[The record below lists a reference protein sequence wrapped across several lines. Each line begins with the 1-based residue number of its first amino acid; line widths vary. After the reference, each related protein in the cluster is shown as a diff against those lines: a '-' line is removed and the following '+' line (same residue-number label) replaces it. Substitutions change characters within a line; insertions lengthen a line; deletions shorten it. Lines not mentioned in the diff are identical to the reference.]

1 MKIAALCLILSAPY
15 IFAADRDGTATIKD
29 VDAEVLSLA
38 RQTIKQVR
46 YGALI
51 TVDQNGQPRSRIVD
65 PFAPDENFVIFVA
78 TRPNTRKVAQL
89 RQHNQATL
97 FYFDPEGR
105 NYVSIMGRA
114 DLIDDVD
121 TKKKL
126 RREVDSDR
134 IYPNFP
140 EDYLLIRITPL
151 WLEGLLP
158 GYRGDKETWQPVK
171 VMFDDPVSSAR

>member
-1 MKIAALCLILSAPY
+1 M
-15 IFAADRDGTATIKD
+15 
-29 VDAEVLSLA
+29 
-38 RQTIKQVR
+38 
-46 YGALI
+46 
-51 TVDQNGQPRSRIVD
+51 
-65 PFAPDENFVIFVA
+65 
-78 TRPNTRKVAQL
+78 
-89 RQHNQATL
+89 
-97 FYFDPEGR
+97 
-105 NYVSIMGRA
+105 SIMGRA